1 MFVITMVDGWS
12 EWANDPPPPQH
23 QKKKKEARED
33 MKAIICEIKK
43 I

>member
-12 EWANDPPPPQH
+12 EWANAPPLPNT
-23 QKKKKEARED
+23 KKKKEARED

>member
-12 EWANDPPPPQH
+12 EWANAPPPLPNT
-23 QKKKKEARED
+23 KKKEACED
-33 MKAIICEIKK
+33 MNAIICEIKK

>member
-12 EWANDPPPPQH
+12 EWANAPPPSPTP
-23 QKKKKEARED
+23 KKKK
-33 MKAIICEIKK
+33 KLVK

>member
-12 EWANDPPPPQH
+12 EWANAPPPPQH
-23 QKKKKEARED
+23 QKKEACED

>member
-12 EWANDPPPPQH
+12 EWANAPPPSPTP
-23 QKKKKEARED
+23 KKKKLV
-33 MKAIICEIKK
+33 K